1 MMPTSCESLRIM
13 PREMR
18 MMSERILSLTRLP
31 KGFALMAGDVVMY
44 SEALGLGGFALLEQR
59 LEALL
64 PADPTAIS
72 LLSGAGQELV
82 LDAGGQHAWF
92 VVASVLDLLD
102 EALEGQKTAAIKVIN
117 CMDPAEL
124 AIAAAL
130 GRRIG
135 LEIVVDGAVMTASAA
150 GKAADPVLD
159 AVLDEGCAI
168 AADLWWRIYDLA
180 KTALT
185 PESAVSRRHAGPII
199 VTEDGRIIGRVDND
213 DDTDLQFI
221 SKISNGPQEARS

>member
-1 MMPTSCESLRIM
+1 MTACRESLRIM

-18 MMSERILSLTRLP
+18 MMSERILSLTNLP
-31 KGFALMAGDVVMY
+31 KGFALMVGDVIMY
-44 SEALGLGGFALLEQR
+44 SEAMGLGGFALLEQR

-72 LLSGAGQELV
+72 LAGGVARELV

-102 EALEGQKTAAIKVIN
+102 EALESGKTAAIKVTN

-130 GRRIG
+130 GRRVG
-135 LEIVVDGAVMTASAA
+135 LEVVMDGSILSASAA
-150 GKAADPVLD
+150 GKPADPVLD
-159 AVLDEGCAI
+159 AVLAEGCAI

-199 VTEDGRIIGRVDND
+199 VTEDGQIIGRVDND

-221 SKISNGPQEARS
+221 SKISNGSQEARS